1 MSATLINCAYLV
13 ASVLF
18 ILGLKG
24 LTHPRTAVRGNLL
37 GALGMLLAVVV
48 TLLDQRI
55 LSGEYILIGVVVG
68 ALVGMVLA
76 VKI

>member
-1 MSATLINCAYLV
+1 MSATLINFAYLV

-37 GALGMLLAVVV
+37 GALGMLLAVRRYPGGPANPLRPN
-48 TLLDQRI
+48 TF
-55 LSGEYILIGVVVG
+55 Y
-68 ALVGMVLA
+68 LA
-76 VKI
+76 